1 MTFMRNLMKNKELIR
16 NVGIVGHLHHGKT
29 GLMDMFVQQTHV
41 HREWDLSRE
50 YRFTDARKDE

>member
-1 MTFMRNLMKNKELIR
+1 MKSTELIR
-16 NVGIVGHLHHGKT
+16 NVGIIGHLHHGKT

-41 HREWDLSRE
+41 NRFWDLGRE